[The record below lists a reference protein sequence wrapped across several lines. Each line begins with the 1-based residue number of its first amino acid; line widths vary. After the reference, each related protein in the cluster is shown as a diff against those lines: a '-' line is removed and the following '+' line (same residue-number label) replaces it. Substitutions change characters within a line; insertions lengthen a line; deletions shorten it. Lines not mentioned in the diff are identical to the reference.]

1 MKTFVAP
8 TIFPAVT
15 LSDLIQQTRF
25 ASPAHEAVLNVFA
38 TSSWVMSEIQA
49 TLAPHGITQAQFN
62 VLRILRGRHPEPY
75 TCSQIA
81 ERLLDRTP
89 DVTRLLVRLER
100 NEWVDRQR
108 DEHDRRV
115 VRVAITEKGLDLLS
129 TLDGPVSETIDRI
142 AEPLTDDEL
151 TQLSA
156 LLERLRL
163 NQV

>member
-1 MKTFVAP
+1 M
-8 TIFPAVT
+8 T

-25 ASPAHEAVLNVFA
+25 ASPAQEAVLNVFA
-38 TSSWVMSEIQA
+38 TASWVTSEIQA

-62 VLRILRGRHPEPY
+62 VLRILRGRHPEQY

-100 NEWVDRQR
+100 HGWVDRQR
-108 DEHDRRV
+108 DEQDRRV
-115 VRVAITEKGLDLLS
+115 VRVSITETGLELLQQ
-129 TLDGPVSETIDRI
+129 LDEPVEATTHQI
-142 AEPLTDDEL
+142 AEHLSDDEL
-151 TQLSA
+151 ETLSS
-156 LLERLRL
+156 LLERLRT

>member
-1 MKTFVAP
+1 M
-8 TIFPAVT
+8 T

-25 ASPAHEAVLNVFA
+25 ASPAQEAVLNVFA
-38 TSSWVMSEIQA
+38 TSSWVTSEIQGA
-49 TLAPHGITQAQFN
+49 LVPHGITHAQFN
-62 VLRILRGRHPEPY
+62 VLRILRGHHPESY

-100 NEWVDRQR
+100 NGWVDRQR
-108 DEHDRRV
+108 DEQDRRV
-115 VRVAITEKGLDLLS
+115 VRVAITEAGLDLLT
-129 TLDGPVSETIDRI
+129 TLDQPVTDAIDGI

-151 TQLSA
+151 TMLSA
-156 LLERLRL
+156 LLERLRT